1 MNKYNDT
8 GWLRFGE
15 GEEYDDM
22 GFQTYFK
29 RTVLKVRFWDNKEGH
44 HFYDVVLKGDR

>member
-1 MNKYNDT
+1 MKKYNDT
-8 GWLRFGE
+8 GWMVYSYD
-15 GEEYDDM
+15 YDDM